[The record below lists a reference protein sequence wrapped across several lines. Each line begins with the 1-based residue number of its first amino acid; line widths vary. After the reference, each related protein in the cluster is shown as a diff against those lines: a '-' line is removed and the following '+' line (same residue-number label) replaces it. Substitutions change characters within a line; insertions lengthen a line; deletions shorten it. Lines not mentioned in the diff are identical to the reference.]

1 METTYAIIS
10 IMKVYWRT
18 LKEKYTKDKDDF
30 PFGMRFYDA
39 PQGGGKSLTMV
50 FDALELKRRFPD
62 MITISNIIIKG
73 LKNQRNFETID
84 ELIFLLEK
92 SQNLKH
98 TLVIIDEALTYF
110 AENGGI
116 DPALM
121 NKITQNRKCR
131 RFMMIATQIF
141 KRVNNRLR
149 DFSLETVVCRS
160 FWFLQINTVRDD
172 TTLHWDK
179 KEMDFVGRKKY
190 TYVFK
195 RNNKL
200 FDSYNTFASVKLNT
214 QISTA
219 SLFTPSPAPP
229 LATSE
234 RASGL
239 FNKKGKK

>member
-1 METTYAIIS
+1 
-10 IMKVYWRT
+10 MKVYWRT
-18 LKEKYTKDKDDF
+18 FKKKYTRDKDDF

-62 MITISNIIIKG
+62 MVTISNIIIKG

-84 ELIFLLEK
+84 ELIYLLER
-92 SQNLKH
+92 SQGLKH
-98 TLVIIDEALTYF
+98 CCVIIDEALTYF

-131 RFMMIATQIF
+131 RIMFIATQKF

-149 DFSLETVVCRS
+149 DFSLETVQCRS
-160 FWFLQINTVRDD
+160 FWFFQINIVRDD

-179 KEMDFVGRKKY
+179 DEMDFVGRKKY
-190 TYVFK
+190 IYIFK
-195 RNNKL
+195 RNNEL
-200 FDSYNTFASVKLNT
+200 FNSYDTFASVKIDKSLNT
-214 QISTA
+214 AT
-219 SLFTPSPAPP
+219 LFSPAPAP
-229 LATSE
+229 PPALAE
-234 RASGL
+234 KSGGI
-239 FNKKGKK
+239 FKK